1 MTRRG
6 VIAPA
11 VLILVLGAAT
21 LLLAEAQRHHGQRQ
35 REIGQR
41 QARIQA
47 REFAV
52 AAAHLGLAQPL
63 TLGAWT
69 IMRAGATVTV
79 SGPLGS
85 LSCTGDQERWQVR
98 P

>member
-6 VIAPA
+6 MVAPA

-21 LLLAEAQRHHGQRQ
+21 LLLAEAQRHHAQRQ

-52 AAAHLGLAQPL
+52 AAIQAGITSPL
-63 TLGAWT
+63 TIGAWT
-69 IMRAGATVTV
+69 IVRDGATVTV
-79 SGPLGS
+79 YGPLGT
-85 LSCTGDQERWQVR
+85 LTCTDNDERWQVR